1 MVKFYES
8 NFDYDFSF
16 PAVTLAYFLRYPNPY
31 AKHVLSTD
39 VIDRHFD
46 PESQRLTTTRLH
58 LKRSKIPSPVLKLL
72 PRGILGSGGESG
84 ESYVLEK
91 STVDVK
97 EGWMATETRNLE
109 WTGILSVIEK
119 QQYQRL
125 PVTRPNERISSTIAS
140 ESLDE
145 HNHEDSTS
153 VTTTVTLK
161 SKFGQARALRK
172 QRLKESVSSD
182 SEEEPPVKQ
191 GFFSTWS
198 SVSLQRSIEGV
209 GLRRTREALFKSRS
223 GMNVVLD
230 RLRRGGLVAAL
241 EGMRQDREAAGL

>member
-1 MVKFYES
+1 MVKFYENS
-8 NFDYDFSF
+8 FDYDFSF

-46 PESQRLTTTRLH
+46 PGTQRLTSTRIH

-72 PRGILGSGGESG
+72 PKGILGSGGDAG

-91 STVDVK
+91 STVDMK
-97 EGWMATETRNLE
+97 EGWMTTETRNLE

-119 QQYQRL
+119 QKYQRL
-125 PVTRPNERISSTIAS
+125 PEGRPVTTGSDEAS
-140 ESLDE
+140 LSAIRD
-145 HNHEDSTS
+145 DTS
-153 VTTTVTLK
+153 GDATNVTTTVMLK
-161 SKFGQARALRK
+161 SKFGQARALRR
-172 QRLKESVSSD
+172 QRQKESISTESD
-182 SEEEPPVKQ
+182 EEVPVKQ
-191 GFFSTWS
+191 GFFSSWS
-198 SVSLQRSIEGV
+198 SASLQRSIEGV
-209 GLRRTREALFKSRS
+209 GLRRTREALFKSRN

-230 RLRRGGLVAAL
+230 RLRRGGLGAAL